1 MADYEITTPD
11 GKKYRISMNAPMDAR
26 TPPFVAPGVGAGGH
40 VPGTPWTKE
49 QERAVSGDPEERSWW
64 DTAASVGTGV
74 LNAAKGVVDMG
85 KRVVAGP
92 QGVDEEILTAL
103 AGPLGPLIKDT
114 VLGHIQVAKKAKEEI
129 GKGDY
134 AAGVPRAV
142 LAAAPVVGPIASGI
156 ADKMSETDAEG
167 RPRPGAF
174 AEGVGELVANVAA
187 PEAMR
192 KAATVVPGGLRP
204 SNPVTRAA
212 MEFKDANGIP
222 SSMRTATGS
231 PFIGYAQAAADLTP
245 IGAMV
250 SEGARRAEVEGF
262 KRVGGELAEKI
273 DPGAPATP
281 ESAGLAIQKEL
292 ASRENMLGQSA
303 GGEYGRWRQTMES
316 PAAERMVPVNGQ
328 MTIMN
333 APVDISAMKP
343 RIAPI
348 VEELQLMPAAERS
361 AMRGYSAMR
370 QILDGPDHVPA
381 TTAEIALGEF
391 KRMAREETGRNQG
404 LAKQLVKEFQ
414 PIVDAAVKDVDPAAL
429 TALEQARA
437 LTARQMEVKGVS
449 RGVREEPVQA
459 YGQMIYAKDAGI
471 ENLKRVI
478 NEAPAAAP
486 KIARA
491 WLEDALSKAEYEGGF
506 DKLDGLHAKW
516 RDMGP
521 ETKRILFKNP
531 ALIKDIGDFFQAAK
545 DSAKDMNPSG
555 SGKLISVG
563 GQLTYIFTEP
573 TTGIPLAIGA
583 GALSKLMHSPSV
595 VRALTQGMKVNPA
608 DVGAATSAAMKIRVL
623 TKDVAVP
630 LDKVAGKDQDR
641 EREAK
646 R

>member
-1 MADYEITTPD
+1 MAGAPIDYAKLAEQIRK
-11 GKKYRISMNAPMDAR
+11 GS
-26 TPPFVAPGVGAGGH
+26 GVGAGGH

-49 QERAVSGDPEERSWW
+49 QERAVTGEPEERTWW
-64 DTAASVGTGV
+64 DTAKSVGTGV
-74 LNAAKGVVDMG
+74 ANAAKGVVDMG
-85 KRVVAGP
+85 KRVVEGP

-114 VLGHIQVAKKAKEEI
+114 VLSHIQVGRKAKEELDRGEAI
-129 GKGDY
+129 PGS
-134 AAGVPRAV
+134 ARAV
-142 LAAAPVVGPIASGI
+142 LTALPVVGPIASGI
-156 ADKMSETDAEG
+156 ADRMSETDELG

-174 AEGVGELVANVAA
+174 AEGVGELAANVAV
-187 PEAMR
+187 PEAMK
-192 KAATVVPGGLRP
+192 KAAGVVPGGLRP

-281 ESAGLAIQKEL
+281 ESAGLAIQGEL
-292 ASRENMLGQSA
+292 ASRDNMLGQSA

-316 PAAERMVPVNGQ
+316 PQAERMVPVNGQ
-328 MTIMN
+328 MTLMQ
-333 APVDISAMKP
+333 APVDIAAMKP

-348 VEELQLMPAAERS
+348 VQELQLMPAAERS
-361 AMRGYSAMR
+361 AMRGYAAMR

-391 KRMAREETGRNQG
+391 KRMAREESGRNQG

-414 PIVDAAVKDVDPAAL
+414 PLVDAAVKDVDPGAL

-437 LTARQMEVKGVS
+437 LTARQMEVKGVARS
-449 RGVREEPVQA
+449 VRDEPVQA
-459 YGQMIYAKDAGI
+459 YGQAIYAKDAGI
-471 ENLKRVI
+471 EHLKRVI
-478 NEAPAAAP
+478 DEAPAAAP

-521 ETKRILFKNP
+521 ETKRLLFKNP

-595 VRALTQGMKVNPA
+595 VKALTQGMKVKPG
-608 DVGAATSAAMKIRVL
+608 DVGAATSAAMKIRAL

-630 LDKVAGKDQDR
+630 LDNVAGQQPQEKQ
-641 EREAK
+641 AK
-646 R
+646 GRTQ